1 MVHIAEKCTETLSK
15 YLEIDLSMKN
25 NDHTDLGQ
33 SLHTD
38 AKNEEENSDKDCKV
52 IEISE
57 DSFVNLDSHV
67 KKEESNALQS
77 SVERLTL
84 EQREMRSPALST
96 VDNGFKENN
105 ICILHVESS
114 SSDVVRKGQVSKAC
128 TSSKADIHFLENQP
142 SLINSTAENRVAEVP
157 RNHNQGLFC
166 QNTDGSHGI
175 VNKIQNLDENFS
187 GVWSEAFVV

>member
-57 DSFVNLDSHV
+57 DSFLNLDSHV
-67 KKEESNALQS
+67 KKEESSALQS

-84 EQREMRSPALST
+84 EQREMKSPALST